1 MKGAAKPAKPSAA
14 VKRKPAQLS
23 APRRQRAV
31 WSGVKRKSG
40 VSPLQLHLP
49 GLGGVIQ

>member
-1 MKGAAKPAKPSAA
+1 MKAARAKTVAAPAKRKA
-14 VKRKPAQLS
+14 VQLS
-23 APRRQRAV
+23 APKRQRAV
-31 WSGVKRKSG
+31 WTGVKRKSG